1 MDDRDIPNR
10 QGLIEDIKR
19 TMTDN
24 QFMYAQM
31 AQFVESLP
39 PEQQMQLEQLR
50 QTNPDQYEQAV
61 KQMMM
66 QGGGAGAMPGAQPQ
80 L

>member
-1 MDDRDIPNR
+1 MLLPEPFEMRKTQLQALHTKIP
-10 QGLIEDIKR
+10 
-19 TMTDN
+19 
-24 QFMYAQM
+24 
-31 AQFVESLP
+31 P

-66 QGGGAGAMPGAQPQ
+66 QGGGGDAMHGMQPAPYGGQ
-80 L
+80 QPI